1 MADTV
6 PHAVADSDG
15 DGECEPDGLIVPLVQ
30 DVAEEQKDTEL
41 VPHGDKVWVT
51 DTVPLALTD
60 GDAVKF
66 VEADKAE
73 DPPLETVPDEI
84 GELDSVVEIVGDR
97 VGVID
102 PDNDTDNEIVGV
114 DECVPDTDC
123 DREPV
128 PHVVAVSEADT
139 VPHALESND
148 ADDSVEGDGAVD
160 PPLEPVPDELNEL
173 DCVVEI
179 VGEKVGVTDPDCD
192 TEPEPHGDAV

>member
-1 MADTV
+1 MTEGV
-6 PHAVADSDG
+6 PHAVPDG
-15 DGECEPDGLIVPLVQ
+15 DDDGNDEPDGLIVPLLH
-30 DVAEEQKDTEL
+30 DVDDAQ
-41 VPHGDKVWVT
+41 T
-51 DTVPLALTD
+51 DIDV
-60 GDAVKF
+60 
-66 VEADKAE
+66 
-73 DPPLETVPDEI
+73 
-84 GELDSVVEIVGDR
+84 VGDDDM
-97 VGVID
+97 V
-102 PDNDTDNEIVGV
+102 NEIVGV
-114 DECVPDTDC
+114 GECVPDTDC
-123 DREPV
+123 DRETV